1 MSNQTKPKLKPELS
15 VHYAQI
21 MKLISHIPAEP
32 KQQIGAILRQAL
44 VNVNQAMDYV
54 PKTDVAPHEEPLK
67 EAA

>member
-32 KQQIGAILRQAL
+32 KAQIGVILRQAL
-44 VNVNQAMDYV
+44 VNVSQAMDYV
-54 PKTDVAPHEEPLK
+54 PKTDVEPMK

>member
-1 MSNQTKPKLKPELS
+1 MSNQTKLKLKPELS

-32 KQQIGAILRQAL
+32 KMQIGQILRQSL
-44 VNVNQAMDYV
+44 LHVNQAMDYV
-54 PKTDVAPHEEPLK
+54 PKTDVEPMK